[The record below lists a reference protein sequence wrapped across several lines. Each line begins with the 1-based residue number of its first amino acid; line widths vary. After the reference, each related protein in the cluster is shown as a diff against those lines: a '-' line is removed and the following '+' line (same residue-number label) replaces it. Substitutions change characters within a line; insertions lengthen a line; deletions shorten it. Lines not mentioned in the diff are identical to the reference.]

1 MQGIL
6 QGCEDNN
13 LVILVTFELPFT
25 DHCMTNYLTFVNYS
39 LIHHS
44 YMYVDE
50 QIKTFLKLV
59 STQAKCVT

>member
-6 QGCEDNN
+6 HECEDND

-25 DHCMTNYLTFVNYS
+25 DHWMTNYLTFVNHS

-44 YMYVDE
+44 YMYADE

-59 STQAKCVT
+59 NTQAERVT